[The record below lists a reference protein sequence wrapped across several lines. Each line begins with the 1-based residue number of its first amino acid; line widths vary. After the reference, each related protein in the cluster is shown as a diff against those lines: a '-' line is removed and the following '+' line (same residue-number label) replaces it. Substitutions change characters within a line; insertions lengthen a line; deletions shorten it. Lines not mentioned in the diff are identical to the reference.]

1 MSSGNW
7 EYTCQGSYS
16 KLDDQLPPLESQYH
30 VLSNPLPLEMWIGA
44 IIDQPQNPQILNTR
58 HETPQFEPAR
68 IREATKRNEFF
79 TLRCARGKEGGPVT
93 CSMQML
99 APTMRTVE
107 LASPTAKD
115 YTRTRVSSAAVQ
127 DWLARHKHKKPL
139 YMVTGIK
146 TVTDAR
152 FVHRYSRAV
161 KKWYTWQGLRERR
174 LRPQQPPELV
184 ATTMTGEHPFSVR
197 ITKMEYKKTGKD
209 RWADYEWVYE
219 PFTEGALAH

>member
-1 MSSGNW
+1 MRGKSATVSRWNTPPAAAREPVPCSEQSSASGDVDW
-7 EYTCQGSYS
+7 RHHRSA
-16 KLDDQLPPLESQYH
+16 PES
-30 VLSNPLPLEMWIGA
+30 
-44 IIDQPQNPQILNTR
+44 QILNTR

-127 DWLARHKHKKPL
+127 DWLARHRHKKPL

-152 FVHRYSRAV
+152 FVHRYPRGV

-174 LRPQQPPELV
+174 LRPQQPPDLV